1 MKITNERFTIR
12 FCTIADN
19 YGFKTVGKFEQFLR
33 NLKSPSMK
41 LWVGGDN
48 TWYRATYLI
57 KEIETFKTNI

>member
-12 FCTIADN
+12 FCKVADN

-41 LWVGGDN
+41 VWVGDN
-48 TWYRATYLI
+48 TWTRATYLL
-57 KEIETFKTNI
+57 KEIETFKN